1 MLTIVYWLVVGV
13 NVLEYAVYL
22 RLDVV
27 ETETELSPP
36 TTATI

>member
-1 MLTIVYWLVVGV
+1 MLTVVYRLVTVV
-13 NVLEYAVYL
+13 NVLEYPVYL

-36 TTATI
+36 TAATI